1 MTTYTSPF
9 TGDIV
14 EPTDVS
20 YLELAFSDDV
30 VLSWP
35 AYVPPN
41 STDVAAARIIDATP
55 SVASKTIFLPPGI
68 QGSVGTD
75 ILVRNLGGVSLFVAD
90 SDGFQSV
97 TIAAG
102 EARYFYLTDN
112 TTNPGTWANF
122 TYGTGT
128 SSADAGSL
136 AGAGLLAL
144 LGKLVTSN
152 IVIPAFSPPTLTE
165 SDRAS
170 TYVWT
175 GGADTLTLPA
185 AANINT
191 GWYFMLRNSG
201 TGALS
206 VTPQGISTIN
216 DQGVVTFNPGDS
228 AIIAFN
234 KTTGNFYTIGLSN
247 QSAVTLTASTY
258 DVDSVVGNTLSLVGN
273 APNIQTYVALS
284 GTRTQTLDVTLPAIT
299 QLYVINNNTNQ
310 TGYNVT
316 FQVSGSSQTPVPI
329 SNGTVALL
337 LSDGLNIY
345 TLTSVGASTFFAADG
360 SAAAPS
366 FSFLNDLTT
375 GLYLKSTSVL
385 GITAGGV
392 EMIAVDNSNPSSPHV
407 DVAATLNATLI
418 EGGTF

>member
-41 STDVAAARIIDATP
+41 GTDVAAARIIDATP
-55 SVASKTIFLPPGI
+55 SVASKTIFLPPGS

-75 ILVRNLGGVSLFVAD
+75 ILIRNLGAVALFVSD

-112 TTNPGTWANF
+112 TTNAGTWANF

-152 IVIPAFSPPTLTE
+152 VVIPTFSAPTLSET
-165 SDRAS
+165 DRAT
-170 TYVWT
+170 TYVWS
-175 GGADTLTLPA
+175 GGVGTFTLPA
-185 AANINT
+185 AANIST
-191 GWYFMLRNSG
+191 GWYLMLRNSG

-206 VTPQGISTIN
+206 LTPQGLSTIN
-216 DQGVVTFNPGDS
+216 GQGVVTFNPGDS
-228 AIIAFN
+228 AIVAFN
-234 KTTGNFYTIGLSN
+234 KTTGNFYTIGLTN

-284 GTRTQTLDVTLPAIT
+284 GTRTQNLDVELPAIT
-299 QLYVINNNTNQ
+299 QLYVVNNNTNQ
-310 TGYNVT
+310 SGYNVT
-316 FQVSGSSQTPVPI
+316 FQVSGSSQAPVPI
-329 SNGTVALL
+329 STGVVSLL

-360 SAAAPS
+360 TAAAPS
-366 FSFLNDLTT
+366 FSFLNDLAT

-385 GITAGGV
+385 GISAGGT
-392 EMIAVDNSNPSSPHV
+392 EMIAVDNSNPLSPHV
-407 DVAATLNATLI
+407 DVAATLTATLI

>member
-20 YLELAFSDDV
+20 YLPLAFSANV
-30 VLSWP
+30 ELSWP
-35 AYVPPN
+35 AYTPPN
-41 STDVAAARIIDATP
+41 STEVAAARIIDATP
-55 SVASKTIFLPPGI
+55 STSGLTVFLPPGS

-75 ILVRNLGGVSLFVAD
+75 ILFRNLGSNAFLISD
-90 SDGFQSV
+90 SDGSQTVSL
-97 TIAAG
+97 AAG
-102 EARYFYLTDN
+102 QARYFYLTDN
-112 TTNPGTWANF
+112 TTTAGTWANF

-128 SSADAGSL
+128 SSADAASL

-152 IVIPAFSPPTLTE
+152 TVVPTFSAPTMSET
-165 SDRAS
+165 DRAV

-175 GGADTLTLPA
+175 GGVGTFTLPA

-191 GWYFMLRNSG
+191 GWYFLLRNSG
-201 TGALS
+201 TGALAL
-206 VTPQGISTIN
+206 TPQGLSTVN
-216 DQGVVTFNPGDS
+216 GESNTTFNPGDS
-228 AIIAFN
+228 AIVAFN
-234 KTTGNFYTIGLSN
+234 KTSGDFYTIGLTN
-247 QSAVTLTASTY
+247 QSAATLTASTY
-258 DVDSVVGNTLSLVGN
+258 DVDSTIGNTLSLVGN

-299 QLYVINNNTNQ
+299 QLYVINNSTNQ
-310 TGYNVT
+310 TGYNVS
-316 FQVSGSSQTPVPI
+316 FQVSGSSQLPVPI
-329 SNGTVALL
+329 STGTVALL

-375 GLYLKSTSVL
+375 GLYLKSSSVL
-385 GITAGGV
+385 GVTAGGI
-392 EMIAVDNSNPSSPHV
+392 EMIAVDNSNPSAPRV
-407 DVAATLNATLI
+407 DVAATLNAELI
-418 EGGTF
+418 AGGTF

>member
-14 EPTDVS
+14 QPTDVS
-20 YLELAFSDDV
+20 YLELPFSANV

-55 SVASKTIFLPPGI
+55 STAGLTIFFPPGS

-75 ILVRNLGGVSLFVAD
+75 ILVRNLGATSLFVTD
-90 SDGFQSV
+90 SEGFQAV

-102 EARYFYLTDN
+102 QARYFYLTDN
-112 TTNPGTWANF
+112 TTDAGTWANF

-128 SSADAGSL
+128 SSADAASL

-152 IVIPAFSPPTLTE
+152 TVVPTFSAPTMGET
-165 SDRAS
+165 DRAV

-175 GGADTLTLPA
+175 GGVGTFTLPA

-201 TGALS
+201 TGALTL
-206 VTPQGISTIN
+206 TPQGLSTVN
-216 DQGVVTFNPGDS
+216 GESNVAFNPGDS
-228 AIIAFN
+228 AIVAFN
-234 KTTGNFYTIGLSN
+234 KVTGSFYTIGLSN
-247 QSAVTLTASTY
+247 QNAVTLTASTY
-258 DVDSVVGNTLSLVGN
+258 DVDSVIGNTLSLVSN

-284 GTRTQTLDVTLPAIT
+284 GVRTQTLNVQLPAIT

-310 TGYNVT
+310 SGYNVS
-316 FQVSGSSQTPVPI
+316 FQVSGSSQAPVPI
-329 SNGTVALL
+329 STGTVALL
-337 LSDGLNIY
+337 LSDGLNIF
-345 TLTSVGASTFFAADG
+345 TLTSVGASTFFAANG

-366 FSFLNDLTT
+366 FSFLTNLTT
-375 GLYLKSTSVL
+375 GLYLKSSGVL
-385 GITAGGV
+385 GVSAGGV
-392 EMIAVDNSNPSSPHV
+392 EMIAVDNSNPSVPRV
-407 DVAATLNATLI
+407 EVAATLSATLI
-418 EGGTF
+418 AGGTF